1 MGSAKTLYL
10 ILNVIIFLL
19 LVGMGLGIFFFA
31 TILFGVEQ
39 NIVYTEEVAANF
51 KTEAK
56 FYFFTILRLGVY
68 VVFIVALMKWRKV
81 IKRML
86 ENDFYNQ
93 ELIQSLFFS
102 GKIMVIAAI
111 SSWCIDWIG
120 NLFFRLKFIV
130 GLTEKSLVYL
140 LIIAVGSFLM
150 LISSVL
156 KESQAIKEEN
166 DLTI

>member
-1 MGSAKTLYL
+1 MSSAKTLYL
-10 ILNVIIFLL
+10 ILNVIIILL
-19 LVGMGLGIFFFA
+19 LIGIGIGIFFFA

-39 NIVYTEEVAANF
+39 QIISIEEDVTNF
-51 KTEAK
+51 KTETK

-68 VVFIVALMKWRKV
+68 VLFIVALMKWRKV

-120 NLFFRLKFIV
+120 DLFFRYKFIV
-130 GLTEKSLVYL
+130 GLSEQTLVHL
-140 LIIAVGSFLM
+140 LIIALGLFLM

-156 KESQAIKEEN
+156 KESKDIKEEN